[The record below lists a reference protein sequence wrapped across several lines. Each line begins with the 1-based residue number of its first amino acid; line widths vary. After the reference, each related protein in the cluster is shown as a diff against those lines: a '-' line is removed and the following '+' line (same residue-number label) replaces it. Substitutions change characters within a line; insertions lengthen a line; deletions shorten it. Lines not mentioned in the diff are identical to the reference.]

1 MRTIAIATS
10 LLLSLCSLAACAQQR
25 VDSTLHIDA
34 TDLPRLLLSSEQT
47 IPLDAN
53 QRGTDLALWYPKWVP
68 GSHAPGGP
76 IQNIAGFSITDQD
89 GNSIKW
95 SRTPGEVYRFI
106 AHVPKSATE
115 LNIGFRYI
123 TNQSAAN
130 SHGLDSFGA
139 ADIGLIS
146 PNTVLVYPEGIN
158 DGTWTV
164 ETTLTLP
171 DNWEAAT
178 ALHAKETN
186 EESEADYSYEPT
198 SLRMLVDAPIMVGR
212 YHKTYSLNESGVD
225 APPHRLHVFSEMASE
240 VDIDAEV
247 LAGYRRM
254 VTQAARLFG
263 SFPFPSMDILLAT
276 TDQLD
281 RNGLE
286 HLRTT
291 MNIIPLGTLDHPDHL
306 NGWDQMLIPHE
317 YVHAWCGKYRRP
329 DAMATTDFHTPK
341 GTELLWVY
349 EGMTQYMGE
358 LLEIR
363 AGLGTLDEYRWSLLN
378 RYRGAKLGQGRDWRP
393 LADTCSASH
402 TLRGGSANWGDLRR
416 GQDYY
421 FEGAL
426 IWMEADAIIRTET
439 DGAKTIEDFVH
450 AFFRADAPT
459 DEPNPYSRA
468 DVIRYLNDV
477 VEYDWE
483 TFIAERVDEVT
494 GMPLAG
500 AEKLGYSIQF
510 SNEPPTGPNGGR
522 IDPLDARDSLGVSLS
537 GDGTIRSVIL
547 GSLADKAGLAPRMKI
562 AAIGDYTWSRQRFA
576 DLMATTGS
584 EGAMTFTIVSGD
596 RLREITIPYSGG
608 PRYMTMVRD
617 ESRPDLLAEIMK
629 PLSR

>member
-1 MRTIAIATS
+1 MRTIAIALA
-10 LLLSLCSLAACAQQR
+10 LLTSLCSLGACAQQR
-25 VDSTLHIDA
+25 ADSTLHIDA
-34 TDLPRLLLSSEQT
+34 TDLPKLLLHARQT
-47 IPLDAN
+47 IPLDSN

-76 IQNIAGFSITDQD
+76 IQNIAGFSISDQD
-89 GNSIKW
+89 GSPIKW

-106 AHVPKSATE
+106 AHVPRAATE
-115 LNIGFRYI
+115 INIDFRYI

-146 PNTVLVYPEGIN
+146 PNTVIVYPEGKS
-158 DGTWTV
+158 DGDWNIQTS
-164 ETTLTLP
+164 LTLP
-171 DNWEAAT
+171 DDWKAAC
-178 ALHAKETN
+178 ALDTV
-186 EESEADYSYEPT
+186 ESDTDADYSYE
-198 SLRMLVDAPIMVGR
+198 SVSIRRLVDTPIMVGR
-212 YHKTYSLNESGVD
+212 YYKMFELNEEGVS
-225 APPHRLHVFSEMASE
+225 APPHRLHVFSEMQSE
-240 VDIDAEV
+240 VNIHPDV
-247 LAGYRRM
+247 LAGYTRM

-263 SFPFPSMDILLAT
+263 SHPFPSMDILLGT
-276 TDQLD
+276 TNQLD

-329 DAMATTDFHTPK
+329 DAMATPDFHTPK

-363 AGLGTLDEYRWSLLN
+363 AGLGDLDEYRWSLLN

-402 TLRGGSANWGDLRR
+402 TLRGGSPNWGDLRR

-426 IWMEADAIIRTET
+426 IWMEADTIIRTET
-439 DGAKTIEDFVH
+439 DGAKSIEDFAH

-459 DEPNPYSRA
+459 DDPNPYSRA
-468 DVIRYLNDV
+468 DVIEHLSNV
-477 VEYDWE
+477 VDYDWE
-483 TFIAERVDEVT
+483 TFITERVDNVT
-494 GMPLAG
+494 GKPLAG
-500 AEKLGYSIQF
+500 VERLGYSIQYT
-510 SNEPPTGPNGGR
+510 NEPPTGPGRSR
-522 IDPLDARDSLGVSLS
+522 IDPLDARDSLGMSLS
-537 GDGTIRSVIL
+537 GDGSIRSVLL
-547 GSLADKAGLAPRMKI
+547 GSPADKAGLAPRMKI
-562 AAIGDYTWSRQRFA
+562 MAINDYTWSRQRFA
-576 DLMATTGS
+576 DLMTTSGS
-584 EGAMTFTIVSGD
+584 AGAITFTIVSGD
-596 RLREITIPYSGG
+596 RLHDVTIEYDGG

-617 ESRPDLLAEIMK
+617 ESKPDLLAEILA
-629 PLSR
+629 PIE